1 MSAPIIRAPTPADRE
16 VLLALMD
23 AYIVDFYRCPR
34 PPAERVE
41 ALVDLL
47 AEGVDGTQ
55 LVAESATG
63 ELVGF
68 ATLYFTWSTLSA
80 DRIAI
85 LNDLY
90 VSEAARGAGIA
101 APLFGAALALSKE
114 RGCTSMEWQT
124 ANDNHRAQAF
134 YAKMGGQQ
142 GPWLS
147 YSIP

>member
-1 MSAPIIRAPTPADRE
+1 MSDPIIRPPTPADRE
-16 VLLALMD
+16 ALLALMD
-23 AYIVDFYRCPR
+23 AYIVDFYRAPR

-41 ALVDLL
+41 ALVDVL
-47 AEGVDGTQ
+47 AEGAEGTQ
-55 LVAESATG
+55 LVAELDG

-80 DRIAI
+80 ERIAV

-90 VSEAARGAGIA
+90 VGEAARGAGVA
-101 APLFGAALALSKE
+101 APLFQAALKYTQDHGYAA
-114 RGCTSMEWQT
+114 MEWQT
-124 ANDNHRAQAF
+124 ADDNHRAQRF
-134 YAKMGGQQ
+134 YEKMGGTL